1 MTKLITINNL
11 PKKIPVFPLG
21 NFIIFPKTTVPLNI
35 FEPRYIDMINDSM
48 KSDKLIGM
56 VQPLNLDN
64 IQQTDLGLHQVGC
77 LGKIISFKETEN
89 GHYLI
94 ELKGIIR
101 FEILNEVISQKKYR
115 ECEIDFKRFNHDL
128 NDNKEQLKFSD
139 LELIFKNLK
148 KLFKNRGFIINWKEL
163 EKQSLDETINA
174 LAMASPFTLEE
185 KQDLLEAENLNVRK
199 NKIADILRTYTYDVF
214 NNTTLQ

>member
-1 MTKLITINNL
+1 MQINKL
-11 PKKIPVFPLG
+11 PKKIPVFPLS

-56 VQPLNLDN
+56 IQPLSLNN
-64 IQQTDLGLHQVGC
+64 IGQTNPGLHQVGC
-77 LGKIISFKETEN
+77 LGKIISFKETES

-101 FEILNEVISQKKYR
+101 FEILKEVKSQKKYR
-115 ECEIDFKRFNHDL
+115 ECEIDFKRFDHDL
-128 NDNKEQLKFSD
+128 NNNQEQLKFTD
-139 LELIFKNLK
+139 LELIFKDLK
-148 KLFKNRGFIINWKEL
+148 TLFEKRGFVINWKEL

-185 KQDLLEAENLNVRK
+185 KQVLLEAENLNIRK
-199 NKIADILRTYTYDVF
+199 NKIADILSTYTYDVF

>member
-1 MTKLITINNL
+1 MQINDL
-11 PKKIPVFPLG
+11 PKKISVFPLS

-56 VQPLNLDN
+56 IQPLSLNK
-64 IQQTDLGLHQVGC
+64 IAQTDPGLHQVGC

-94 ELKGIIR
+94 ELEGMIR
-101 FEILNEVISQKKYR
+101 FEIINELQSKKKYR
-115 ECEIDFKRFNHDL
+115 ECEINFKRFNHDL
-128 NDNKEQLKFSD
+128 NNNKEQLKFSD
-139 LELIFKNLK
+139 LELIFKDLK
-148 KLFKNRGFIINWKEL
+148 TLFEKRGFIINWKEL

-185 KQDLLEAENLNVRK
+185 KQVLLEAENLNIRK
-199 NKIADILRTYTYDVF
+199 NKIADILSTYTHDVYD
-214 NNTTLQ
+214 NTTLQ